1 MEEREYKLNFE
12 IVPDSCWYVNL
23 RAVLPTELWDK
34 IRRDAYARAK
44 GKCMICGSAGRLE
57 AHERWS
63 YDEEKAL
70 QKLQTVVAVCRSC
83 HEVIHIG
90 RTQLMGRGAEAMEHF
105 MKVNECS
112 QMDFHLALGKA
123 NETHRRQN
131 QIEWT
136 TDISWI
142 EKKFGVKRKS

>member
-1 MEEREYKLNFE
+1 MEEKTYKLNFE

-23 RAVLPTELWDK
+23 RAGLPPELWDK

-44 GKCMICGSAGRLE
+44 GKCMICGAVGRLE
-57 AHERWS
+57 AHERWN

-70 QKLQTVVAVCRSC
+70 QKLQTVVAVCRNC

-90 RTQLMGRGAEAMEHF
+90 RTQLVGRGVEAMEHF

-123 NETHRRQN
+123 NETHQRQN
-131 QIEWT
+131 RIEWT

-142 EKKFGVKRKS
+142 EKRFGVKRKS